1 MLHLSQIHH
10 HSRVLATTALAEL
23 PAFRR
28 GTRYLEV
35 NVVVDLQEAAATM
48 LPMVTP
54 DIKARVV
61 DSRLV
66 SWASARQP
74 GRSQSMALA
83 RKKANLPAL
92 RGLKLTG

>member
-1 MLHLSQIHH
+1 M
-10 HSRVLATTALAEL
+10 RTRAKTALAAL
-23 PAFRR
+23 LAFLI
-28 GTRYLEV
+28 GTRYLVV
-35 NVVVDLQEAAATM
+35 NVFTDLQDAAAIM

-54 DIKARVV
+54 DMKAPVV

-74 GRSQSMALA
+74 GRSHSMALV